1 MEVELLLLEEE
12 KVSSAINS
20 VMKVECVTAERG
32 GETERDAVCARARYA
47 ACYAS
52 T

>member
-1 MEVELLLLEEE
+1 MEVELLLVEEE

-20 VMKVECVTAERG
+20 VMKLECVTTERG
-32 GETERDAVCARARYA
+32 GETERDATCARARYA
-47 ACYAS
+47 TCYTS